1 MSTMS
6 FESELTATSD
16 IEPRKDLW
24 ERLIGLTG
32 IFDARHCGEP
42 CVVQPECI
50 ERCTVWDNEQ
60 TELCNNIANESDA
73 VIPTSHASSAVL
85 LSPEK
90 VLQPKP
96 PAEFTIRWANL
107 QGMQGKAITED
118 GTTHHSLLPLTS
130 SGLEAEGLTALPAPR
145 FVSGIPIQA
154 YLYKAD
160 PSDPIDVE
168 LQRNL
173 QLLPTDVLNVLSL
186 RRIQH
191 GSIKRIQQ
199 GMYEIDGRQVR
210 IYRGGA
216 GSMQYLVHEEG
227 VGSSGIADMPL
238 RAYVNLVGN
247 VATSLKR
254 LGMSPTFAD
263 TASTAVNKI
272 RDDSDDRYVAIRIA
286 CTQAELRDSGKYYG
300 SLA

>member
-1 MSTMS
+1 MS
-6 FESELTATSD
+6 FESELTTTSD
-16 IEPRKDLW
+16 IEPRRDVW
-24 ERLIGLTG
+24 ERLIGFTG
-32 IFDARHCGEP
+32 IFDARHCAQP
-42 CVVQPECI
+42 CIVQPECI
-50 ERCTVWDNEQ
+50 EHCRVWDDDE

-73 VIPTSHASSAVL
+73 VIPMSHVSKAVL

-90 VLQPKP
+90 VPPSKP

-130 SGLEAEGLTALPAPR
+130 TGLEAEALPAPR

-160 PSDPIDVE
+160 VSDPIDFEV
-168 LQRNL
+168 QRNL
-173 QLLPTDVLNVLSL
+173 QLLPADVLNVLSL
-186 RRIQH
+186 RRIQ
-191 GSIKRIQQ
+191 K

-227 VGSSGIADMPL
+227 LGASGISDMPL
-238 RAYVNLVGN
+238 RAYVSLVGN
-247 VATSLKR
+247 VAASLKR

-263 TASTAVNKI
+263 TASTAINKI
-272 RDDSDDRYVAIRIA
+272 RDDSDDRYVAMRIA